1 VNRREPCSDYLEVVN
16 RMKVVADKNTG
27 RVLMLESNLVWITPY
42 EIVIVDIDEDQL
54 LADENGEYY
63 IELP

>member
-1 VNRREPCSDYLEVVN
+1 MNRREPCSDYLEVVN

>member
-1 VNRREPCSDYLEVVN
+1 LEVVN